1 MATYKGIK
9 GVKVVT
15 RATDPTASEADA
27 TVWYNSTGNALK
39 YVSQG
44 AGAWASA
51 SSIPTTGL
59 EYCGM
64 AGIVTAAVIW
74 GGNATPPYSSPTT
87 QSTTFEYDG
96 TSWTAGNATPVGVA
110 NTGGVGTQTAAAGF
124 GNDGIIY
131 SAITIEYDG
140 TSWATGVNRPFIAGG
155 SMNFGTQTAAVSAT
169 GYNPGS
175 GVGGNLVD
183 CAEYDGTSWT
193 VGTNYPTNTSAGMGA
208 GTQTAGLGFGGYAPG
223 KVTTTTTY
231 DGTTWS
237 PSGGLNEAR
246 FSGTAGGSQ
255 TATITGGGGSP
266 GGVTVNTETFNGST
280 WTEVGNLGTKAGYQ
294 AKGFSMVAAATAGF
308 ISAGGTNSPPGFV
321 ATVEEWNDP
330 VYTIKTVTVT

>member
-1 MATYKGIK
+1 MATYKGIQGYSVQK
-9 GVKVVT
+9 LSS
-15 RATDPTASEADA
+15 DPTVED
-27 TVWYNSTGNALK
+27 TVGQLWYNSSTGKFRLAT
-39 YVSQG
+39 QG
-44 AGAWASA
+44 TGAWASTA
-51 SSIPTTGL
+51 SIPTTGL

-64 AGIVTAAVIW
+64 AGIVTAAVLW
-74 GGNATPPYSSPTT
+74 GGMATPPYSSPAA

-96 TSWTAGNATPVGVA
+96 TSWTEVNALPGGAA

-124 GNDGIIY
+124 GNDATIY
-131 SAITIEYDG
+131 SAITLEYDG
-140 TSWATGVNRPFIAGG
+140 TSWAAGVNRPFIAGG
-155 SMNFGTQTAAVSAT
+155 SMNFGTQTAGVSAT

-330 VYTIKTVTVT
+330 VYGIKTVTVS